1 MPACLG
7 ACRDGSA
14 VELIGLSAST
24 LLWLD
29 KMHRAGLYPH
39 SGVTGLY
46 NGESAHTRLC
56 ACINLGIELCK
67 CLFLTSKWV
76 LKFVD
81 FFISANYLTEIEF
94 FLFS

>member
-1 MPACLG
+1 MAWPHLLLASKFQVVIITSTFIHTYMPSYLG
-7 ACRDGSA
+7 VCRDGSA

-46 NGESAHTRLC
+46 NGESAHTGLC
-56 ACINLGIELCK
+56 ACINLGI
-67 CLFLTSKWV
+67 
-76 LKFVD
+76 
-81 FFISANYLTEIEF
+81 
-94 FLFS
+94 